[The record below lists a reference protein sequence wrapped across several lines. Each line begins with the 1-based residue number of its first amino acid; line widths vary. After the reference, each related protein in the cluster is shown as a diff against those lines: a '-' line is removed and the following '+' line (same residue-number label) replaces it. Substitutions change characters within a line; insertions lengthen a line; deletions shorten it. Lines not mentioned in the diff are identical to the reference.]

1 MLIGD
6 LFKRCNKEIT
16 CNYISKE
23 YIESDIF
30 LKNDKKLKQKIYN
43 KYLETLE
50 YLSSKEISIKN
61 NEDKVIICK
70 IKEECS
76 NIKGEAVD
84 NRNYN
89 NERQVYNT
97 FLIKETE
104 VLERKELLNETNF
117 DFMTGTNLI
126 SLYSI
131 DFIEW
136 DNLLSVEISNKSLE
150 LYDLN
155 ELAGELLR
163 LMTLFGFN
171 EEDILERKNEIIVAL
186 KESEKSIEKQE
197 YKSADEVFDELYE
210 RFGMKRKIKTE
221 EEKEF
226 NRKQLERIITDNR
239 IVINNFI
246 KETIKEHL

>member
-50 YLSSKEISIKN
+50 SLSSKEISITN

-70 IKEECS
+70 IKEECF
-76 NIKGEAVD
+76 D
-84 NRNYN
+84 N
-89 NERQVYNT
+89 NEKQVYNT

-171 EEDILERKNEIIVAL
+171 EEDILERKNEIIAAL
-186 KESEKSIEKQE
+186 KESEEESKRKQK
-197 YKSADEVFDELYE
+197 YKSSDKVLDELYE

-221 EEKEF
+221 EEKEL
-226 NRKQLERIITDNR
+226 NRKKLEKIITDNR
-239 IVINNFI
+239 IIINNFI

>member
-16 CNYISKE
+16 CNYILKE

-50 YLSSKEISIKN
+50 SLSSKEISITN

-70 IKEECS
+70 IKEECF
-76 NIKGEAVD
+76 D
-84 NRNYN
+84 N
-89 NERQVYNT
+89 NEKQVYYT
-97 FLIKETE
+97 FLVKETE
-104 VLERKELLNETNF
+104 VLEKKELLNETNF
-117 DFMTGTNLI
+117 DFITGTNLI
-126 SLYSI
+126 NIYSI
-131 DFIEW
+131 DFMDW
-136 DNLLSVEISNKSLE
+136 NNLLSTEISDKSLE
-150 LYDLN
+150 MYDLN

-186 KESEKSIEKQE
+186 EESEKSIEKQK
-197 YKSADEVFDELYE
+197 YKSSDKVLDELYE
-210 RFGMKRKIKTE
+210 SLGIKRKIETE

-226 NRKQLERIITDNR
+226 NRKRLKKIITDNR

-246 KETIKEHL
+246 KETIKEHR